1 MGSTGR
7 LANFCESPFYFP
19 YKCTGWMTAAQEKQ
33 YKLPVPTFAIAE
45 HYIEWE
51 DDAKGS
57 LAAALTN
64 DLTSSLAG
72 NAIVKFVD
80 AFAFKSECIVIN
92 KHRKGPLNC
101 KKQCYEPGN
110 WGNNQVLTIFSPHF
124 QFPCVQLVTT
134 HLEK

>member
-1 MGSTGR
+1 
-7 LANFCESPFYFP
+7 
-19 YKCTGWMTAAQEKQ
+19 MTAATEAKF
-33 YKLPVPTFAIAE
+33 KLSEPTFAVAE

-57 LAAALTN
+57 LSAALTN
-64 DLTSSLAG
+64 DLTSALAG

-92 KHRKGPLNC
+92 KHRKNGPLNC

-110 WGNNQVLTIFSPHF
+110 WGTNQVINSAMLLLSSPMQIMYASHTSP
-124 QFPCVQLVTT
+124 Q
-134 HLEK
+134 H